1 LRRARDLA
9 CILPGRAGLKEHP
22 ELAFCDLLQIGGEA
36 ERGVVRMLVNTLVC
50 TTLGVLLVWAAA

>member
-1 LRRARDLA
+1 M
-9 CILPGRAGLKEHP
+9 LPSN
-22 ELAFCDLLQIGGEA
+22 AFCDLLQIGGEA